1 MGKKLNP
8 DATRSDKLLML
19 YRLLLLNDRK
29 YTTSELTQKIDCSKQ
44 TIRAIV
50 DTLNSHPDIVIS
62 EEYDEKTRCKKYF
75 IEHNKHGMTEP
86 IALEGFRQMEL
97 CRDLIGDVLPAEDKE
112 KLNLAIFNAA
122 NYLPRKDRVNF
133 KNLSIASSITKGFIN
148 YTPYS
153 KQLHDLFYCMNN
165 NKCCVLE
172 YQKHIGE
179 EVKEIYTAP
188 VHLVLMRDCFYIYAW
203 MLDRNN
209 LQNNLYEAPTK
220 YSVHRIKAVRIIE
233 DSSSKHLPAGNSDK
247 GYFGF
252 IDDEEVYEVTLKFSD
267 PYSIT
272 YVADRIW
279 STDQEITFNKDG
291 TMLLKFKST
300 SYYEVMS
307 FINSFGDQVEVI
319 APDTFREDV
328 KSVIKKLVKLYGLDK
343 E

>member
-1 MGKKLNP
+1 
-8 DATRSDKLLML
+8 
-19 YRLLLLNDRK
+19 
-29 YTTSELTQKIDCSKQ
+29 
-44 TIRAIV
+44 
-50 DTLNSHPDIVIS
+50 
-62 EEYDEKTRCKKYF
+62 
-75 IEHNKHGMTEP
+75 
-86 IALEGFRQMEL
+86 
-97 CRDLIGDVLPAEDKE
+97 
-112 KLNLAIFNAA
+112 
-122 NYLPRKDRVNF
+122 
-133 KNLSIASSITKGFIN
+133 
-148 YTPYS
+148 
-153 KQLHDLFYCMNN
+153 
-165 NKCCVLE
+165 VLE

-328 KSVIKKLVKLYGLDK
+328 KSVIKKLVKLYGIDK